1 MATRKSK
8 LVPRLIEKRTPHA
21 VLTLTIPVL
30 KPRNPLA
37 TNPLLKKS
45 TMHTDTGGRNKRGRG
60 GAVEVQQ
67 GVQDALNRRR
77 GGDDT
82 ASNGGDDSS

>member
-1 MATRKSK
+1 MPLFDAS
-8 LVPRLIEKRTPHA
+8 
-21 VLTLTIPVL
+21 LTIVEAGVSAAAVDA
-30 KPRNPLA
+30 PLA
-37 TNPLLKKS
+37 K
-45 TMHTDTGGRNKRGRG
+45 HTGGRNKRGRS